1 LFKEREFTPSKYPN
15 LIDGIRSP
23 DGLRL
28 LSCEAMLELL
38 LLLERLPWT
47 RSFDELRPDKEIGDP
62 RPTLSVVL
70 VDLTLSIELLGEMLG
85 IWVNGFDLFEFPIL
99 LLGDACVGV
108 LVDAGRLFII
118 IGDLVLGFGEASDDI
133 LLFVPEEVLGAHLGG
148 PVIDREVEMFGA

>member
-1 LFKEREFTPSKYPN
+1 

-23 DGLRL
+23 DGLRP
-28 LSCEAMLELL
+28 LSCEAILELL

-47 RSFDELRPDKEIGDP
+47 RSFNELRPNKEIGDP

-85 IWVNGFDLFEFPIL
+85 ILVNGFDLFEFPIL
-99 LLGDACVGV
+99 LSGDACVGV

-118 IGDLVLGFGEASDDI
+118 IGDFILGFGEARNDVF
-133 LLFVPEEVLGAHLGG
+133 LFVPEEVLGAHLGG
-148 PVIDREVEMFGA
+148 PIIEREVKMLEA